1 MKKSLIALAVL
12 ATSGAAF
19 AQSNA
24 SLSGLV
30 GFGYQSVDA
39 GAAGASRG
47 LLNTD
52 ASIFVNASEDLG
64 GGMKAS
70 VSIALDSA
78 DPAFGNALLRRDT
91 SLSLSSGLGT
101 VSFLSTRSG
110 NLLTKGMVAP
120 AVMNDGLYDTSG
132 IIDRLPIDAIVYASP
147 AYGSWSGYL
156 QYVEAGNA
164 GSTTPTVGITV
175 LGVSY
180 SKDALEFGAAFKNHS
195 FPANTNAI
203 RSSRIEAFATY
214 DFGVAKVGVGY
225 DGAIVGTSGPVVPTL
240 AGIAGG
246 AADTTENSVTS
257 SAAYA
262 FGVAMPVGA
271 FTVGFNWA
279 KRDINT
285 VSEFAVQYDLSK
297 RTNINASFGK
307 QSFDADYTPGT
318 TTGISGNQ
326 YRVGVYHSF

>member
-1 MKKSLIALAVL
+1 MKKSLIAIAVL
-12 ATSGAAF
+12 AASGASF
-19 AQSNA
+19 AQATAN
-24 SLSGLV
+24 LSGFV

-64 GGMKAS
+64 GGLKANA
-70 VSIALDSA
+70 SIAFDSA
-78 DPAFGNALLRRDT
+78 DSAFGKALNRRDT
-91 SLSLSSGLGT
+91 SLTLSGGFGSVAL
-101 VSFLSTRSG
+101 LNTRTG

-132 IIDRLPIDAIVYASP
+132 VIERVTADVIAYTSP
-147 AYGSWSGYL
+147 SYGGLSGYL
-156 QYVEAGNA
+156 QYVEAANDGN
-164 GSTTPTVGITV
+164 TTATVGVTV
-175 LGVSY
+175 LGVNY
-180 SKDALEFGAAFKNHS
+180 AKDALEVGAAFKNYN
-195 FPANTNAI
+195 FPAGTNAI
-203 RSSRIEAFATY
+203 RSSRLEAFATY

-225 DGAIVGTSGPVVPTL
+225 DGANVGTTGAVVATV
-240 AGIAGG
+240 AGVSGG
-246 AADTTENSVTS
+246 AGDATENSVNSS
-257 SAAYA
+257 SAYSL
-262 FGVAMPVGA
+262 GVSAPVGA

-285 VSEFAVQYDLSK
+285 VTEFAVQYDLSK

-307 QSFDADYTPGT
+307 QSFDADYTVGT